1 MVDLDHAQNEPGGG
15 SVAAQAFSPHVDL
28 ICTESGSSSPGI
40 EARVENKEARC

>member
-1 MVDLDHAQNEPGGG
+1 MLKMNQAGGLLQLRLLAPRG
-15 SVAAQAFSPHVDL
+15 HVDL